1 MCLLVEETDAADGVS
16 GKKIE
21 LVVRG
26 SPAWADEA
34 VRASREMIVKEDVQS
49 LTSSL
54 TSAQGPAAS
63 ASMKERT
70 AAQLRK
76 DAELHNRLLA
86 L

>member
-34 VRASREMIVKEDVQS
+34 VRASREMIVKEDVQF
-49 LTSSL
+49 LASSL
-54 TSAQGPAAS
+54 TSAQGP
-63 ASMKERT
+63 R
-70 AAQLRK
+70 
-76 DAELHNRLLA
+76 RLD
-86 L
+86 

>member
-1 MCLLVEETDAADGVS
+1 MEVS
-16 GKKIE
+16 WARPIYLRRTG
-21 LVVRG
+21 RG
-26 SPAWADEA
+26 TRCGLDCHQGR
-34 VRASREMIVKEDVQS
+34 RAHASLDLYIVKEDVQS